1 MYEQIRRLTME
12 EKAERLTKCLV
23 NINSI
28 NGTAGEVNIADYI
41 KQILTSFPYFQE
53 HPEQVWEQLVP
64 GDPLGR
70 KNVFALVKGNHHS
83 RDTVIYHAHLDTV
96 GIEDFGVLKEHALDP
111 DHLVTYFSSY
121 AFHDDVR
128 KNALSGDWMF
138 GRGSVDMQSGIAV
151 HLVNILHFSEHL
163 DELPGNILFMA
174 NPDEESQH
182 AGILSAISELRRLQE
197 ERKLHYLAAIN
208 TDFITPLYDGDHTR
222 YIYTGAAGKLLPCFY
237 IYGREV
243 HVGDTLAGIDPNFI
257 ASELTSRIHNNIH
270 LAEHIEGELIM
281 PPSCLYQRD
290 HKETYNVQTAVSS
303 YLYFNYFI
311 YEKTAKEV
319 IDQLYQVAVEACAD
333 VEKKLSE
340 YYDDFSERTRL
351 PKKNLSWNIQVVTL
365 ENYIEELKQ
374 KGLDPVSCIHK
385 THRQYEH
392 LELRMRCFKVVEALQ
407 KLDPEQCA
415 KVILF
420 YAPPY
425 LPHNYLREEDAR
437 DRQLL
442 KNVKEAVEET
452 AEKTGEVFAYKK
464 FFPYLADGSFL
475 SLHETEE
482 EIASFT
488 RNFPGWETIGTIPFE
503 DIRQLNIPS
512 INMGVYGK
520 DGHKWTERVYK
531 PYTFKVLPELIR
543 KTSVYLLQSDHM
555 TKSSLRSKSVWLNTA
570 NDGGI

>member
-1 MYEQIRRLTME
+1 MYAQINNMTLE
-12 EKAERLTKCLV
+12 EKTETLTSFLV
-23 NINSI
+23 SI
-28 NGTAGEVNIADYI
+28 KSMNGTSGERDIADHI
-41 KQILTSFPYFQE
+41 SQILKSFPYFRK
-53 HPEQVWEQLVP
+53 HPEQVWEQPIP

-70 KNVFALVKGNHHS
+70 KNVFALVTGNHRS
-83 RDTVIYHAHLDTV
+83 EKTVIYHAHLDTV
-96 GIEDFGVLKEHALDP
+96 GIEDFGILKDHALNP
-111 DHLVTYFSSY
+111 HYLVNYFSRY
-121 AFHDDVR
+121 EFNEDVR
-128 KNALSGDWMF
+128 QDALSGDWLF
-138 GRGSVDMQSGIAV
+138 GRGSVDMKSGIAV
-151 HLVNILHFSEHL
+151 HLVNILYFTEHL
-163 DELPGNILFMA
+163 DELPGQILFMA

-182 AGILSAISELRRLQE
+182 AGIISAVSELKRLRN
-197 ERKLHYLAAIN
+197 ERQFNYLAAIN
-208 TDFITPLYDGDHTR
+208 TDFITPLYDGDDTR

-243 HVGDTLAGIDPNFI
+243 HVGDTLSGIDPNFI
-257 ASELTSRIHNNIH
+257 ASELTHRIHNNMN
-270 LAEHIEGELIM
+270 LAENIEGELTL

-290 HKETYNVQTAVSS
+290 NKETYNVQTALSS

-319 IDQLYQVAVEACAD
+319 MDQLYEVALEACACA
-333 VEKKLSE
+333 EKKLSD
-340 YYDDFSERTRL
+340 YYDDFLVRTHL
-351 PKKNLSWNIQVVTL
+351 PGKDISWNIQVITL
-365 ENYIEELKQ
+365 EDYIKELKH
-374 KGLDPVSCIHK
+374 KGVYPDSCIKK
-385 THRQYEH
+385 THQKFEH

-442 KNVKEAVEET
+442 RVVKEACEEM
-452 AEKTGEVFAYKK
+452 AAKTGETFAYQK

-475 SLHETEE
+475 SLHETDE

-488 RNFPGWETIGTIPFE
+488 RNFPGWDTIGTIPFK

-543 KTSVYLLQSDHM
+543 KTSVHLLQGLC
-555 TKSSLRSKSVWLNTA
+555 KVNT
-570 NDGGI
+570 DGGIS